1 MDVMRHHRSGCD
13 GDDALLCW
21 CWQDECTDAVSID
34 VEEGLYKSMSDA
46 GVTIIT
52 ISKYAALKRIGI
64 FCCNC
69 VSPNLADILCNTI
82 PPCHGRSWLTFF
94 CPSEWVL

>member
-52 ISKYAALKRIGI
+52 ISK
-64 FCCNC
+64 
-69 VSPNLADILCNTI
+69 
-82 PPCHGRSWLTFF
+82 
-94 CPSEWVL
+94 

>member
-1 MDVMRHHRSGCD
+1 MDVMRYHRSGCD

-52 ISKYAALKRIGI
+52 ISKYAALKRIGDLL
-64 FCCNC
+64 FRF
-69 VSPNLADILCNTI
+69 LADILPCNTI
-82 PPCHGRSWLTFF
+82 TAPPSLPHLFG
-94 CPSEWVL
+94 

>member
-1 MDVMRHHRSGCD
+1 MRQSMTCDETYHVIDRAGVVMM
-13 GDDALLCW
+13 LCW

-52 ISKYAALKRIGI
+52 ISK
-64 FCCNC
+64 
-69 VSPNLADILCNTI
+69 
-82 PPCHGRSWLTFF
+82 
-94 CPSEWVL
+94 

>member
-1 MDVMRHHRSGCD
+1 MVVMM
-13 GDDALLCW
+13 LCW

-52 ISKYAALKRIGI
+52 ISKYAALKIIGI
-64 FCCNC
+64 FCCNF
-69 VSPNLADILCNTI
+69 DQT
-82 PPCHGRSWLTFF
+82 WLTFF
-94 CPSEWVL
+94 ATRSRPVMAAVG